1 MFWDFVLGLSLSFT
15 RCRLAAGVYQ
25 GVELV
30 TDVKLLPIVRT
41 TALSKDSHPTIP
53 PGGAGVI
60 GVKHPF
66 PR

>member
-1 MFWDFVLGLSLSFT
+1 MYWDFILGLSSLFT

-25 GVELV
+25 GVEIV
-30 TDVKLLPIVRT
+30 TDVKLLPLVRT
-41 TALSKDSHPTIP
+41 TPITQESHPTIP
-53 PGGAGVI
+53 PGGVAVV